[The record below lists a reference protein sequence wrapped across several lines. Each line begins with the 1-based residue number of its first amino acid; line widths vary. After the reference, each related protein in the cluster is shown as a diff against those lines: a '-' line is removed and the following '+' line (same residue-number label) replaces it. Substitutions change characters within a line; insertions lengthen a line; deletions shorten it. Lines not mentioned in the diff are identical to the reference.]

1 MNFLR
6 FWAIA
11 QKEFIQ
17 IVRDRVTFLI
27 MLGIP
32 ILQLI
37 LFGFAINTVVD
48 HIPLVVCD
56 LSHSSHGRELVQRL
70 VNTTYFD
77 LYANVSTYRE
87 ARELIDREEAKSA
100 LLIPADYARR
110 LKRGDAQVGLMVDAA
125 DPLLASSAMAT
136 AAQLAQVIN
145 IEILNGDLLG
155 AGSAP
160 FPIDIRTR
168 ALYNPGLDSPTYIVP
183 GLIGVI
189 LTMTMVLI
197 TAAAIVRERERGTL
211 ESLITTPV
219 SKIELM
225 AGKIVPY
232 IIIGF
237 IQMTFVLLVGRFVFD
252 VQVHGSWLL
261 LYAVGFLFIVASLGV
276 GIVLSTVGK
285 NQLQTMQMA
294 FFFFMPNILLS
305 GFMFPIASM
314 PWIVQKIAG
323 ILPLTYFL
331 VVLRGIVLKG
341 SGLPEL
347 WPHIWPLMIFAPLT
361 VSLGVV
367 LFSKKLS

>member
-1 MNFLR
+1 MNFSR
-6 FWAIA
+6 FLAIA

-17 IVRDRVTFLI
+17 MLRDRISFAI

-48 HIPLVVCD
+48 HIPLVACD
-56 LSHSSHGRELVQRL
+56 LSRSAAGRALIQRL

-77 LYANVSTYRE
+77 LVARVDTYA
-87 ARELIDREEAKSA
+87 EAKSLVSREDAKAA

-110 LKRGDAQVGLMVDAA
+110 LKRGNAQVGLIVDAA
-125 DPLLASSAMAT
+125 DPLLASSAMST
-136 AAQLAQVIN
+136 AAQLGQVMN
-145 IEILNGDLLG
+145 IEILKGDLFG
-155 AGSAP
+155 AGPAH
-160 FPIDIRTR
+160 FPIEIRTR
-168 ALYNPGLDSPTYIVP
+168 ALYNPALDSPTFIVP

-219 SKIELM
+219 SKLELM
-225 AGKIVPY
+225 VGKIVPY
-232 IIIGF
+232 IIVGYV
-237 IQMTFVLLVGRFVFD
+237 QMTFVLLVGWLIFD
-252 VQVHGSWLL
+252 VRVHGSLAL
-261 LYAVGFLFIVASLGV
+261 LYGVGFLFIVASLGV
-276 GIVLSTVGK
+276 GMLISTLGK

-294 FFFFMPNILLS
+294 FFFFLPNILLS

-314 PWIVQKIAG
+314 PWLVQRIAG
-323 ILPLTYFL
+323 LLPLTYFL

-341 SGLPEL
+341 TGFAEL
-347 WPHIWPLMIFAPLT
+347 WPHIWPLLIFAPLMVT
-361 VSLGVV
+361 MGILKFRKT
-367 LFSKKLS
+367 LA